1 MPDEKTKSSN
11 VPKQKSSRQTH
22 INDLLITTAYR
33 QQIRNEFL
41 ENVRK
46 DISNM
51 CEIANVAESERNKRI
66 EQLND
71 ETRALIECAN
81 EYMAKANEQLASLA
95 RTDPSTNTNV
105 NIEELIES
113 TKEEFRQMFE
123 MYMKEFRFDK
133 IYIDD
138 LIEGAVNEFAL
149 TEPTFRSHD
158 NTIEMELMRKIAEKE
173 KQIENVIN

>member
-41 ENVRK
+41 ENV
-46 DISNM
+46 
-51 CEIANVAESERNKRI
+51 
-66 EQLND
+66 
-71 ETRALIECAN
+71 
-81 EYMAKANEQLASLA
+81 
-95 RTDPSTNTNV
+95 
-105 NIEELIES
+105 
-113 TKEEFRQMFE
+113 RQMFE

-173 KQIENVIN
+173 KQIENEEIQHRARMLMMEREKEKLQMEIKMLEDEAEQKRKHALNDEDTEKRWLQKEIESLEEGLKRINTQIETLRRS